1 MQENKIF
8 FEAKDIIKRFGR
20 SSILKGLN
28 LKVRS
33 GEFISI
39 FGPNG
44 AGKTTFL
51 KISAMI
57 ISPSEGDIFIYGKNT
72 KDAGDR
78 ARVEIGF
85 IAHDTFLYRN
95 LTARE
100 NLEFYGKMYGVNDL
114 KDTVE
119 SRLNSVGLLNRAD
132 DIITRFSRGML
143 QRLTIARAFLHDP
156 SIMFLDEPYT
166 GLDSTASVLLNNLIE
181 EFYDTEKAG
190 ILTTHNLDQ
199 GYDIASRLIILD
211 NGKIEFDVEKDSV
224 SKQDFRNKYAEI
236 ISS

>member
-1 MQENKIF
+1 MSETKSV
-8 FEAKDIIKRFGR
+8 FEAQNIVKRFGR
-20 SSILKGLN
+20 SAVLKKLN
-28 LKVRS
+28 LRLKQ
-33 GEFISI
+33 GEFVSI

-57 ISPSEGDIFIYGKNT
+57 ISPSEGNILVFGENIKN
-72 KDAGDR
+72 AGDL

-100 NLEFYGKMYGVNDL
+100 NLKFYGNIYGIEDIDSTINHCL
-114 KDTVE
+114 E
-119 SRLNSVGLLNRAD
+119 SVGLLNRAED
-132 DIITRFSRGML
+132 LVSKFSRGML

-156 SIMFLDEPYT
+156 TIMFLDEPYT
-166 GLDSTASVLLNNLIE
+166 GLDSTASVFLNELIHK
-181 EFYDTEKAG
+181 FYNTDKTG

-199 GYDIASRLIILD
+199 GYDLATRLVILN
-211 NGKIEFDVEKDSV
+211 NGRIEFDADKDSI
-224 SKQDFRNKYAEI
+224 SKNDFRDKYTEI